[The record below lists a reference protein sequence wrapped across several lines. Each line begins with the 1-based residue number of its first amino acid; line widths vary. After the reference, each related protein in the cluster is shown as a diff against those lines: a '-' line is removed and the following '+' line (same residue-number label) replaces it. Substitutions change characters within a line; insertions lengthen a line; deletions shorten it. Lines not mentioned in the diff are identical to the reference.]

1 MKRLTTCLLL
11 FVAVITLGRAELPPS
26 AYEKMQSEAPEVLRV
41 HVLRV
46 DVQPTS
52 DTAVR
57 DVTILAEAAKVGRSK
72 TKLKPG
78 DMITIKYRVTTH
90 EPGWVGPGEVP
101 ILKEDQE
108 NRGLSGADRGRPGI
122 RAGGWSNELRSF
134 LAIPPMERSLRER
147 SQEGGMLVL
156 YGVGANATLAVV
168 KIMAGIWGHSNAL
181 LADGLESALDVVSS
195 VLIWGALIY
204 AGKPPDEEHPYG
216 HGKLESLAAV
226 VGAIFLIAAG
236 ASVAVHSSLDLWQ
249 KYFGAGGSQ
258 LPEPWTLVVLVVVIG
273 TKEIFYRVLMGA
285 GKRVGS
291 SAMQADAWHHRSD
304 AITSIAAFV
313 GISVALIGGS
323 AWQSADDW
331 AALFSC
337 GIILVNGFAMLRRGV
352 GEVIDEQVSPEL
364 AGKILS
370 IACEVANVSSAEK
383 CRVRKSGL
391 TLIADLHIRV
401 SPELSVRQGHDI
413 SHHVKDRLMDSGL
426 QLSDVT
432 VHLEP
437 EESI

>member
-1 MKRLTTCLLL
+1 
-11 FVAVITLGRAELPPS
+11 
-26 AYEKMQSEAPEVLRV
+26 
-41 HVLRV
+41 
-46 DVQPTS
+46 
-52 DTAVR
+52 
-57 DVTILAEAAKVGRSK
+57 
-72 TKLKPG
+72 
-78 DMITIKYRVTTH
+78 
-90 EPGWVGPGEVP
+90 
-101 ILKEDQE
+101 
-108 NRGLSGADRGRPGI
+108 
-122 RAGGWSNELRSF
+122 
-134 LAIPPMERSLRER
+134 
-147 SQEGGMLVL
+147 MLVL

-168 KIMAGIWGHSNAL
+168 KIVAGLWGHSNAL

-226 VGAIFLIAAG
+226 VGAIFLIGAG
-236 ASVAVHSSLDLWQ
+236 ASVAVHSALNLWQ
-249 KYFGAGGSQ
+249 GYFCAHESQ
-258 LPEPWTLVVLVVVIG
+258 LPEVWTLAVLLLVIG
-273 TKEIFYRVLMGA
+273 TKEVFYRVLMSA

-304 AITSIAAFV
+304 ALTSIAAFF
-313 GISVALIGGS
+313 GITIALIGGP

-337 GIILVNGFAMLRRGV
+337 VIILLNGVAMLRRGV

-364 AGKILS
+364 AGQILQ
-370 IACEVANVSSAEK
+370 IACEVPDVSSAEK

-413 SHHVKDRLMDSGL
+413 SHRVKDRLMDAGL
-426 QLSDVT
+426 KLSDVT

-437 EESI
+437 EEESAG